1 MRREV
6 IPPGRS
12 TVLRI
17 NNAQELRISIAEHYF
32 ENIFIINDS
41 AFITENISNPDL
53 SFKLNSHYMIINNG
67 TDDIEVNYN
76 QNISDHEIVY
86 DPYKFE
92 NSKKENLKADYFKVR
107 YEIPN
112 DHVNTLPKWYSF
124 KFSYPKFNLIFV
136 KPEFGLSIQIH
147 NDRNE
152 FWEILEGDPII
163 INANKLHYYVEKGR
177 KFSIPID
184 TYHSIIN
191 PNKENDKYI
200 VLRETWNGKF
210 NEKDIKRIFN
220 PNEYFD

>member
-1 MRREV
+1 MRRED

-12 TVLRI
+12 TVLRR
-17 NNAQELRISIAEHYF
+17 NNAQELKISIAPHNF
-32 ENIFIINDS
+32 ENIFIINQS
-41 AFITENISNPDL
+41 AFITENISDSDFL
-53 SFKLNSHYMIINNG
+53 IKLNSHYMIINNS

-92 NSKKENLKADYFKVR
+92 NSKKENLKPEYFKVR
-107 YEIPN
+107 HEIPN
-112 DHVNTLPKWYSF
+112 GYVDTLPKWYSF

-136 KPEFGLSIQIH
+136 KPEFGLSIQTH

-152 FWEILEGDPII
+152 FWEILEGAPII
-163 INANKLHYYVEKGR
+163 INANKIHYHVEKGR